1 MPDQQ
6 QFPDN
11 DRLSRLLRESI
22 DRFLARLDIE
32 ERTSAVHEDRVHFD
46 EWVRYCLVTAL
57 VPDVLAVA
65 CGVFDY
71 DAEVL
76 NKGMPAL
83 LERALTPIP
92 MDAAFIGDA
101 MAGLPDHPRTRVVA
115 GNLRGMGNS
124 ALADE
129 ARQSFDAALYETLGI
144 DDPPIS
150 GDWWLP
156 PETQRLGA
164 S

>member
-65 CGVFDY
+65 CAVFDY

-76 NKGMPAL
+76 NNRIPELIK
-83 LERALTPIP
+83 RALTPIP
-92 MDAAFIGDA
+92 MDSRFIGDV
-101 MAGLPDHPRTRVVA
+101 MSGLPDHLRMQIVGENLHLDGGDRT
-115 GNLRGMGNS
+115 
-124 ALADE
+124 LADE
-129 ARQSFDAALYETLGI
+129 ARQSFDAALYETLDI
-144 DDPPIS
+144 DDPPIE
-150 GDWWLP
+150 GDWLHP
-156 PETQRLGA
+156 ATQRSGV

>member
-65 CGVFDY
+65 CAVFDH
-71 DAEVL
+71 DAAVL
-76 NKGMPAL
+76 NNRTPELIK
-83 LERALTPIP
+83 RALTSVP
-92 MDAAFIGDA
+92 MDARFIGDV
-101 MAGLPDHPRTRVVA
+101 MSGLPDHPRMQIVVE
-115 GNLRGMGNS
+115 NLDLDGGDRT
-124 ALADE
+124 LADE

-144 DDPPIS
+144 DAPPIE
-150 GDWWLP
+150 GTGGCLP
-156 PETQRLGA
+156 GLAVLE
-164 S
+164 